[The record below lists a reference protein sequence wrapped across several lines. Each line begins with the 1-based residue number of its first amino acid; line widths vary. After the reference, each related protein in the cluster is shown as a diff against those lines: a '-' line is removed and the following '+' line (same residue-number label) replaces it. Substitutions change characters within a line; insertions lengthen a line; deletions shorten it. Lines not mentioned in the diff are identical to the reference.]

1 MPDDLALATAAPAHP
16 AHPGTDRATTALPDP
31 AAILDQVNA
40 IASRDLVPLVRA
52 IDTEGLYPEDI
63 MRAFG
68 AAGAY
73 VRHLPA
79 PGGVMD
85 LDTTIAAMTRAGREC
100 LSTSFCMWCQSA
112 LGWYIYN
119 SDNAGL
125 HETLGPKV
133 ARGEVLGGTG
143 LSNPM
148 KTLFGIETMKL
159 KATPTEGGYILRGT
173 LPWVSNIG
181 PDAWFAVIAEIPE
194 GARAGERAMML
205 LHGSGEGVKLV
216 ANDHFVAL
224 EGTRT
229 FGVQCRDAFVPTALV
244 LADPINAY
252 VPKIRAGFILLQSG
266 MAFGMIEGCIALM
279 EQVRGPLGHVNR
291 HLPDQPEHFAERLD
305 ALKAEVA
312 DLAKTPYDLSNT
324 YFARVIRAR
333 LAAGDLAV
341 NAAHNA
347 MLHCGARGYVTHGAA
362 QRRLRES
369 YFCAIVTP
377 ATKQLRK
384 MLADMGE
391 AA

>member
-1 MPDDLALATAAPAHP
+1 MSADLALATAAPLRQP
-16 AHPGTDRATTALPDP
+16 QPGTDRAASALTDP
-31 AAILDQVNA
+31 AAILAQVDA
-40 IASRDLVPLVRA
+40 ITARDLVPLVRA
-52 IDTEGLYPEDI
+52 IDAEGLYPEDV
-63 MRAFG
+63 MRAYG

-100 LSTSFCMWCQSA
+100 LSTAFCMWCQSA

-119 SDNAGL
+119 SDNTEL
-125 HETLGPKV
+125 HETLGPQV
-133 ARGEVLGGTG
+133 ASGAVLGGTG

-159 KATPTEGGYILRGT
+159 KATPVDGGFTLRGS

-194 GARAGERAMML
+194 GARAGQRVMML
-205 LHGSGEGVKLV
+205 LHGSGAGVKLA

-229 FGVQCRDAFVPTALV
+229 FSVQCRDAFVPAAQV

-279 EQVRGPLGHVNR
+279 EQVRGPLGHVNQ
-291 HLPDQPEHFAERLD
+291 HLPDQPEHFAEKLA
-305 ALKAEVA
+305 ALKAEVGA
-312 DLAKTPYDLSNT
+312 LTKTPYDLSDA

-391 AA
+391 TA